1 MFRFPDVVSS
11 SSLSAVGIYHDL
23 SSTEVSHPRFSQAL
37 GSAVILQGVPPRAA
51 FSAATKIHRLAQF
64 DCRCQSC
71 PLAAVP
77 AMRHRAPVF
86 IDIDH
91 LADISWVY
99 SSSLSLS
106 SGDSRFNGQTYDGA
120 SAACPARTQGPSYFW
135 KTVVPRDVSLSASP
149 TGPVTD
155 NRLSDSLCVNYCWT
169 FNCADPWSVL
179 ATNA

>member
-1 MFRFPDVVSS
+1 MPCGDGAILNPAGMFRFPDVVSS

-23 SSTEVSHPRFSQAL
+23 SSTEVSHSRFSQAL

-51 FSAATKIHRLAQF
+51 FSASIEIPRLAQF

-77 AMRHRAPVF
+77 AMRHRASVF

-99 SSSLSLS
+99 LSSLSPSRAVIAGSTDRHMTEPPRPAQLELKGQVI
-106 SGDSRFNGQTYDGA
+106 SGR
-120 SAACPARTQGPSYFW
+120 R
-135 KTVVPRDVSLSASP
+135 
-149 TGPVTD
+149 
-155 NRLSDSLCVNYCWT
+155 
-169 FNCADPWSVL
+169 WSQEMFH
-179 ATNA
+179 